1 MCTNHSTVVNNCG
14 AHAFGLY
21 EQATDK
27 VIITNPHVSIRD
39 GVKATSDTGAGKA
52 GLGGGEGGGG
62 GLLIAGTANIKK
74 KKLLEGKLSHFP

>member
-39 GVKATSDTGAGKA
+39 GVKATSDTGAGKT
-52 GLGGGEGGGG
+52 GLCVCVCVGGGG
-62 GLLIAGTANIKK
+62 GGGG
-74 KKLLEGKLSHFP
+74 ERGVVDRRDGEY